1 MDPSLRIVPSAAP
14 KSASVNNTANSFG
27 LHDTLQYGPRSIAA
41 EVTNTTNG
49 LQNRLENWSETQDN
63 LRLTLQRQTFGL
75 HMPMRLLMERKIVGY
90 NPHMPALPQSN
101 IHLDILMGRDETI
114 EPVDFMTGSAEV
126 AQPFDIHGEMEKKL
140 RM

>member
-1 MDPSLRIVPSAAP
+1 MDPSLRIVPAPAP
-14 KSASVNNTANSFG
+14 KVASVTDTANSFG

-41 EVTNTTNG
+41 EIKSTDSIK
-49 LQNRLENWSETQDN
+49 NRLENWDATQDN
-63 LRLTLQRQTFGL
+63 FKLTVQRRTFGL

-101 IHLDILMGRDETI
+101 IHLDILMGRDETL
-114 EPVDFMTGSAEV
+114 ECADFMTGATET